1 MNQQPL
7 ADIVALAI
15 LIAAAVFSRAVAEVV
30 GPYLV
35 IVVASAIGASF
46 AVARREKST
55 RGRALWFFTR
65 VVGLA
70 VLLTVGAALAV
81 SAVRPD
87 LSPRTLLAPIALL
100 IGFIGDGW
108 PRLLARAVQMLYGL
122 LDLARGQGGKDGKD
136 LP

>member
-7 ADIVALAI
+7 ADIVALAVI
-15 LIAAAVFSRAVAEVV
+15 IAAAVFSRAVAEVV

-46 AVARREKST
+46 ALARREKST

-70 VLLTVGAALAV
+70 VLLTVGAAAAV

-87 LSPRTLLAPIALL
+87 LAPRTLLAPIALL

-122 LDLARGQGGKDGKD
+122 LDLARGQGGKDM
-136 LP
+136 P

>member
-7 ADIVALAI
+7 TDIVTLAV
-15 LIAAAVFSRAVAEVV
+15 LIAAAFFSRAMAEAV

-35 IVVASAIGASF
+35 ILVASSIGASF
-46 AVARREKST
+46 ALARREKST

-70 VLLTVGAALAV
+70 VVLTVGLAAVAN
-81 SAVRPD
+81 AYYPD
-87 LSPRTLLAPIALL
+87 LSPRVLLAPIALL

-108 PRLLARAVQMLYGL
+108 PRLLAKAVQMLYAL
-122 LDLARGQGGKDGKD
+122 MDLARPGQKDGKD

>member
-7 ADIVALAI
+7 ADIVALAV

-46 AVARREKST
+46 ALARREKST

-70 VLLTVGAALAV
+70 VLLTVGAAAGV

-87 LSPRTLLAPIALL
+87 LAPRTLLAPIALL

-108 PRLLARAVQMLYGL
+108 PRLLARAVQMLYSL
-122 LDLARGQGGKDGKD
+122 LDLARGQGGKDM
-136 LP
+136 P

>member
-7 ADIVALAI
+7 ADIVALAV
-15 LIAAAVFSRAVAEVV
+15 LIAAAVFSHAVAEVV

-46 AVARREKST
+46 ALARREKST

-70 VLLTVGAALAV
+70 VLLTVGLAAAA
-81 SAVRPD
+81 SAYRPD
-87 LSPRTLLAPIALL
+87 LSPRVLLAPIALL

-108 PRLLARAVQMLYGL
+108 PRLLAKLVQMLYGL
-122 LDLARGQGGKDGKD
+122 LDLARGPAKDGKD
-136 LP
+136 TP

>member
-7 ADIVALAI
+7 TDIVALAI
-15 LIAAAVFSRAVAEVV
+15 LIAAAVFSHTVAEAV

-46 AVARREKST
+46 ALARREKST

-70 VLLTVGAALAV
+70 VLLTVGLAAAV
-81 SAVRPD
+81 SAYRPD
-87 LSPRTLLAPIALL
+87 LSPRVLLAPIALL

-108 PRLLARAVQMLYGL
+108 PRLLAKAVQMLYAL
-122 LDLARGQGGKDGKD
+122 MDLARPGPKDGKD

>member
-7 ADIVALAI
+7 ADIVALAV
-15 LIAAAVFSRAVAEVV
+15 LIAAAVFSRTVAEVV

-46 AVARREKST
+46 ALARREKST

-70 VLLTVGAALAV
+70 VLLTVGAAAAV
-81 SAVRPD
+81 SAFRPD
-87 LSPRTLLAPIALL
+87 LSPRVLLAPIALL

-108 PRLLARAVQMLYGL
+108 PRVLSKAVQLLYAL
-122 LDLARGQGGKDGKD
+122 MDLARPGHKDGKD

>member
-7 ADIVALAI
+7 ADVVALAV

-35 IVVASAIGASF
+35 IVVASAVGASF
-46 AVARREKST
+46 ALARREKST

-70 VLLTVGAALAV
+70 VLLTVGGAVTV
-81 SAVRPD
+81 SAFRPD
-87 LSPRTLLAPIALL
+87 LEPRTLLAPIALL

-108 PRLLARAVQMLYGL
+108 PRLLAKAVQVVYGL
-122 LDLARGQGGKDGKD
+122 MDLTRGVGGGKDTR
-136 LP
+136 

>member
-7 ADIVALAI
+7 ADIVALAV
-15 LIAAAVFSRAVAEVV
+15 LIAAAVFSNSVAEVV

-46 AVARREKST
+46 ALARREKTT

-70 VLLTVGAALAV
+70 VVLTVGAAVAV
-81 SAVRPD
+81 SAFRPD
-87 LSPRTLLAPIALL
+87 LAPRTLLAPIALL

-108 PRLLARAVQMLYGL
+108 PKLLAKVVQVLYGM
-122 LDLARGQGGKDGKD
+122 LDLVRGSAGNGRKD

>member
-7 ADIVALAI
+7 ADVVALAV

-35 IVVASAIGASF
+35 IVVASAVGASF
-46 AVARREKST
+46 ALARREKST

-70 VLLTVGAALAV
+70 VLLTVGTAAAV
-81 SAVRPD
+81 SAFRPD
-87 LSPRTLLAPIALL
+87 LSPRVLLAPIALL

-108 PRLLARAVQMLYGL
+108 PRLLAMAVHLLYGL
-122 LDLARGQGGKDGKD
+122 MDLARPAQKDGKD
-136 LP
+136 AP

>member
-46 AVARREKST
+46 ALARREKST

-70 VLLTVGAALAV
+70 VLLTVGAAAGV

-87 LSPRTLLAPIALL
+87 LAPRTLLAPIALL

-122 LDLARGQGGKDGKD
+122 LDLARSPGGKD

>member
-1 MNQQPL
+1 MPQQPL
-7 ADIVALAI
+7 ADIVALGV
-15 LIAAAVFSRAVAEVV
+15 LIAAAVFSREAAEVI

-46 AVARREKST
+46 ALARREKST

-70 VLLTVGAALAV
+70 VLLTVGAAA
-81 SAVRPD
+81 AINAFRPD
-87 LSPRTLLAPIALL
+87 LAPRVLLAPIALL

-108 PRLLARAVQMLYGL
+108 PRLLAKAVQMLFGL
-122 LDLARGQGGKDGKD
+122 MDLARGAAPGGGKDA
-136 LP
+136 P

>member
-46 AVARREKST
+46 ALARREKST

-70 VLLTVGAALAV
+70 VLLTVGAAAAV

-87 LSPRTLLAPIALL
+87 LAPRTLLAPIALL

-108 PRLLARAVQMLYGL
+108 PRLLARTVQMLYGL
-122 LDLARGQGGKDGKD
+122 LDLARGQGGKDM
-136 LP
+136 P